1 MTSTPAELD
10 DEEARTWRAYA
21 CAARR
26 LFAQIDRDMQRDAG
40 LPISYWE
47 LLRHL
52 AESPGAAM
60 RMSDLAEATQSAPS
74 RLTHA
79 VTQLESSGLVERRQC
94 TTDRRGSYAALT
106 EKGLAAVVAA
116 GDAATQSLR
125 THFLGSLS
133 AADLAR
139 LRGISEAIL
148 AHLDGGTGCP
158 SGQRLRAAG
167 GQPAEVGP
175 GV

>member
-1 MTSTPAELD
+1 MAAMTPAPAPLD
-10 DEEARTWRAYA
+10 DEEARAWKAYA

-52 AESPGAAM
+52 VDAPGRAM

-79 VTQLESSGLVERRQC
+79 VSQLESSGLVQRRQC
-94 TTDRRGSYAALT
+94 TTDRRGCYAALT
-106 EKGLAAVVAA
+106 EKGAEAVTAA

-133 AADLAR
+133 PADLSR
-139 LRGISEAIL
+139 LRGLSEAIL
-148 AHLDGGTGCP
+148 GHLGTGCE
-158 SGQRLRAAG
+158 A
-167 GQPAEVGP
+167 PAVRP
-175 GV
+175 PR